1 MGSYEELETKWKKY
15 NMKRRLKIYT
25 LPTLIV
31 IAGFA
36 GYYLLFDYMNSPRH
50 KAEPIIIA
58 QQTTVPQN
66 EINKTKE
73 TIKQENNLTEVVAAI
88 KDEAQQQLEAPAATE
103 APKQDENMTLKKKEC
118 YFVNADILN
127 IRSQPTTESR
137 VLGKLRY
144 GENICPLEV
153 ITDWV
158 KIDSGWVYSR
168 NLLPMDRSANEAPIE
183 QKRAVVIIE
192 HADISDKRK
201 VEILKDRLEVSPNA
215 ATAIEVSELYYRTE
229 DFKESL
235 KWALN
240 ANDLDKE
247 NESSWLLFAKSSF
260 KLGQKE
266 RAISALREY
275 VQRSGSENA
284 KSLLEKIENN
294 KLD

>member
-1 MGSYEELETKWKKY
+1 
-15 NMKRRLKIYT
+15 
-25 LPTLIV
+25 
-31 IAGFA
+31 
-36 GYYLLFDYMNSPRH
+36 
-50 KAEPIIIA
+50 
-58 QQTTVPQN
+58 
-66 EINKTKE
+66 
-73 TIKQENNLTEVVAAI
+73 
-88 KDEAQQQLEAPAATE
+88 
-103 APKQDENMTLKKKEC
+103 MTLKKKEC

-215 ATAIEVSELYYRTE
+215 ATAIEVSELYYRAE

-240 ANDLDKE
+240 ANDIDKE
-247 NESSWLLFAKSSF
+247 NEASWLLFAKSSF
-260 KLGQKE
+260 KLRQKE
-266 RAISALREY
+266 KAINALREY